1 MEKALLIKIVLGLL
15 IGGGLGAIMGYLGK
29 CSTGACPLT
38 ATPLR
43 GGLYGMILGGLLSL
57 SFAPAAVCP
66 PVSGTGTP
74 MVGSDTL
81 AHAQSMTDF
90 EDLVLQAD
98 GPVLVDFYSDTCPPC
113 IRLAPILVDVA
124 QEYAGKASVIKINAR
139 DLPQAFQ
146 QYHVNATPTVVFF
159 QNGKEVERIRGL
171 GSKVTYTDIID
182 KLI

>member
-1 MEKALLIKIVLGLL
+1 
-15 IGGGLGAIMGYLGK
+15 
-29 CSTGACPLT
+29 
-38 ATPLR
+38 
-43 GGLYGMILGGLLSL
+43 
-57 SFAPAAVCP
+57 
-66 PVSGTGTP
+66 
-74 MVGSDTL
+74 
-81 AHAQSMTDF
+81 MTDF